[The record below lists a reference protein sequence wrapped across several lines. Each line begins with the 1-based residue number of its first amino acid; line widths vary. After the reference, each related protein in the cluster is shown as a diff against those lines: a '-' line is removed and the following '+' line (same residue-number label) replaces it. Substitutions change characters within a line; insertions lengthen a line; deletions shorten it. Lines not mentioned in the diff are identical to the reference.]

1 MNLHEYQSKE
11 LFLNAGIPV
20 LKGAMAASSVKAKS
34 IAEQLGG
41 DTWVIKAQVHAGGR
55 GKAGGVKITN
65 NINEVESIASS
76 MLGSNLITKQTDQK
90 GLPVDSVYVE
100 CGTEIRS
107 EFYLSLLIDRAKES
121 WTFIASSEGGVD
133 IEAVADKTPNKIL
146 KYTVNV
152 FDLWVPNRK
161 MHGCTSTSDSILS
174 ETELSHMATELGFM
188 NQAVREFI
196 DITTKL
202 FVLAKKTDANLI
214 EINPLI
220 INSAG
225 HLIALDS
232 KISIDSNALFR
243 QEVLMHYKDPNQE
256 NALEAKATEND
267 LSYVSLDGDIACMV
281 NGAGLAMATMD
292 LIKLHGGEPAN
303 FLDVGGGATTERV
316 KVAFEIIM
324 ENPNVKGILINIFGG
339 IVRCDVIASGIIEAL
354 KESNID
360 FPIVVRLEGTN
371 VDLAKTML
379 AEAGSKIISADDL
392 TDAAI
397 KIVQSVKGSL

>member
-11 LFLNAGIPV
+11 LFLNAGIPI
-20 LKGAMAASSVKAKS
+20 LKGAVALSSIKAKTV
-34 IAEQLGG
+34 AEQLGG
-41 DTWVIKAQVHAGGR
+41 DVWVIKAQVHAGGR

-65 NINEVESIASS
+65 NIDEVESIASS
-76 MLGSNLITKQTDQK
+76 MLGSNLITKQTDLN
-90 GLPVDSVYVE
+90 GLPVDCVYVE

-107 EFYLSLLIDRAKES
+107 EFYLSLLVDRAKES

-133 IEAVADKTPNKIL
+133 IEAVADETPNKIL
-146 KYTVNV
+146 KYTVNTIEG
-152 FDLWVPNRK
+152 LN
-161 MHGCTSTSDSILS
+161 
-174 ETELSHMATELGFM
+174 EAELSHMATELGFV
-188 NQAVREFI
+188 NETVIEFI

-202 FVLAKKTDANLI
+202 FLLAKQTDANLI

-220 INSAG
+220 IDSTD

-232 KISIDSNALFR
+232 KITIDSNALFR

-316 KVAFEIIM
+316 KIAFEIIM

-354 KESNID
+354 KESQID

-371 VDLAKTML
+371 VDLAKAML

-397 KIVQSVKGSL
+397 KIVESVKESL